1 MDLTTVGGRIEA
13 IRKENKL
20 SRREFAERLGCPE
33 GEIVNV
39 EFNRLKKP
47 EQKESLYRSIAAEFG
62 VSLDWIKTGEGAR
75 LSPKYDPVVEGFL
88 QFLRERTPE
97 QKELIAQQLCELVAC
112 IDQAE
117 AKRERQEKPPTLKK
131 VAARGDVD
139 PNLLDNANTDVELPD
154 MESDIIP

>member
-39 EFNRLKKP
+39 EYNRLKKP
-47 EQKESLYRSIAAEFG
+47 EQKESLYRSIAAELG

-75 LSPKYDPVVEGFL
+75 PSPKYDPVVEGFL

-97 QKELIAQQLCELVAC
+97 QKELIAQQLRELVAC

-131 VAARGDVD
+131 IAARGDVD
-139 PNLLDNANTDVELPD
+139 QSILDNANTDVDLQD

>member
-1 MDLTTVGGRIEA
+1 MDLSTIGGRIEA
-13 IRKENKL
+13 IRKENNL

-39 EFNRLKKP
+39 EYNRLKKP

-62 VSLDWIKTGEGAR
+62 VSLEWIKTGGER
-75 LSPKYDPVVEGFL
+75 PPIQKHDPVVEGFL
-88 QFLRERTPE
+88 QFLRGRTPE
-97 QKELIAQQLCELVAC
+97 QKALIAQQLRELVAC

-117 AKRERQEKPPTLKK
+117 AKKERQEKPLTLPK
-131 VAARGDVD
+131 VAARGAVD
-139 PNLLDNANTDVELPD
+139 QDALNNADTDITLPD

>member
-1 MDLTTVGGRIEA
+1 MDLSTIGGRIES
-13 IRKENKL
+13 IRKENNL

-39 EFNRLKKP
+39 EYNRLKKP

-62 VSLDWIKTGEGAR
+62 VSLEWIKEGGKRDAAQ
-75 LSPKYDPVVEGFL
+75 KFDPVVDGFI
-88 QFLRERTPE
+88 QFIKGRTPE
-97 QKELIAQQLCELVAC
+97 QKELIAQQLRELVAC

-117 AKRERQEKPPTLKK
+117 QRKERQEKPLTLPK
-131 VAARGDVD
+131 VAARGAVD
-139 PNLLDNANTDVELPD
+139 QDALNHANTNVPLPD

>member
-62 VSLDWIKTGEGAR
+62 VSIDWIKTGEGAR
-75 LSPKYDPVVEGFL
+75 HSPKYDPVVEGFL

-97 QKELIAQQLCELVAC
+97 QKELIAQQLRELVAC
-112 IDQAE
+112 INQAE

-139 PNLLDNANTDVELPD
+139 QSILDNANTDVELPD